1 MDVKFLLKAECRVDG
16 VDKKVTPEE
25 LESALEQMLDYY
37 CDIKAVAKV
46 EGMTYTNEEQN
57 SHITWVIASEQERR
71 EE

>member
-1 MDVKFLLKAECRVDG
+1 MQADMQKGGKMDVKFLLKAECRVDG

-37 CDIKAVAKV
+37 CDIKAIVKI
-46 EGMTYTNEEQN
+46 EGMTYVNAE
-57 SHITWVIASEQERR
+57 ERR